1 MVSSSRR
8 NGRSTMRAFILSAA
22 LLLTSMAAAP
32 AAPRQDD
39 ERRFLDPELV
49 PAEGRAAKDFVAR
62 GWKVEGD
69 EGEITGD
76 LNQDGVPDKVLRL
89 VEDMPVEGK
98 DGVYNTR
105 YRALVILFGQKGG
118 GFKRAAVAT
127 KLLGCSLC
135 AGVLG
140 DPEAG
145 NIQIE
150 IKNGV
155 LNVNQLSGSREARDL
170 TQRFRYDSASGR
182 FIFIGEDIND
192 YDRAE
197 GGGTSTSTNYLTGV
211 RVTKKMKA
219 TRKGGEAVVSITT
232 AHVALAH
239 RFIEDVDYNQ
249 Q

>member
-1 MVSSSRR
+1 MKSASLLSLTLLLSLAPPA
-8 NGRSTMRAFILSAA
+8 NSAA
-22 LLLTSMAAAP
+22 
-32 AAPRQDD
+32 RQD
-39 ERRFLDPELV
+39 ETPRYLDVNLV
-49 PAEGRAAKDFVAR
+49 PADGRSASDFVPK
-62 GWKVEGD
+62 GWKLEGD
-69 EGEITGD
+69 EGETTGD
-76 LNQDGVPDKVLRL
+76 LNRDGVPDKVLRL
-89 VEDMPVEGK
+89 VEDLPVEGK

-105 YRALVILFGQKGG
+105 YRALVVLFGRAGG

-140 DPEAG
+140 DPEGG

-155 LNVNQLSGSREARDL
+155 LNVNQLSGSREATDL
-170 TQRFRYDSASGR
+170 TQRFRYDAASGR
-182 FIFIGEDIND
+182 FLLIGEDVNN

-197 GGGTSTSTNYLTGV
+197 GGGTTTSTNYLTGV
-211 RVTKKMKA
+211 RVTKRTRP
-219 TRKGGEAVVSITT
+219 TRKGDDAVVSNKTT
-232 AHVALAH
+232 RVSATR